1 MVTCPDSDRCAI
13 REHKGYTTCEAAGRC
28 QMPRSAQR
36 AQRPSSLSDQLRRQ
50 ERLQEEYQAELAR
63 QAQDRQAKNLLFLI
77 CLLAFLWA
85 ILFASIKGWIVWPG
99 AGP

>member
-1 MVTCPDSDRCAI
+1 MVTCPDFDRCAI

-28 QMPRSAQR
+28 QLPSSAQR
-36 AQRPSSLSDQLRRQ
+36 AMLAMRLSSLADQRR
-50 ERLQEEYQAELAR
+50 RQEEYQAELAR